1 MNSRLRIWIR
11 TNWKVTSISCRRILG
26 GIKWGSRMVS
36 SKPGIT
42 KFAGSLKR
50 ELLRS
55 GIFKQVK
62 SNYIYTAYKIIGT
75 NYKMEFIESSIESYS
90 EIRWFKKRML
100 KDKPRYL
107 FIEHAQFMKEFT
119 DEMNELPD
127 YIREE
132 FVLNLHI
139 FNP

>member
-1 MNSRLRIWIR
+1 
-11 TNWKVTSISCRRILG
+11 
-26 GIKWGSRMVS
+26 MVS